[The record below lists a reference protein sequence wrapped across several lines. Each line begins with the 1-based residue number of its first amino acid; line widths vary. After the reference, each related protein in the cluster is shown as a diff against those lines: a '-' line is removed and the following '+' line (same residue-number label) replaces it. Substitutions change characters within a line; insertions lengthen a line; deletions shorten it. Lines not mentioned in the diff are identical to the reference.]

1 MRWVRPALTTSAN
14 SVSLWP
20 NAIARCSSAG
30 TRSSTAAEV
39 AAMRS
44 ALGNVS
50 LLDWPALTWSLGCT
64 SRSVARCARRA
75 TTSLTFMFVVVPAV
89 RDLTGRR
96 GDGTRAPLVEH
107 PELGVD
113 LGGGGLEARQR
124 VDDARRD
131 RLAADR
137 EVLDGPRRLG
147 TPQRVGGHLD
157 VAHRVVLGP
166 EPLRCVAHAP
176 HHAPA
181 RGLHR
186 RAGLADSARVE
197 LWWWW
202 GGSGV

>member
-14 SVSLWP
+14 SISLWP
-20 NAIARCSSAG
+20 KAIARCSSAG

-75 TTSLTFMFVVVPAV
+75 TTSLTFMFVDVPDPVWKTSMGNSSSCSPSA
-89 RDLTGRR
+89 TSP
-96 GDGTRAPLVEH
+96 AAAA
-107 PELGVD
+107 
-113 LGGGGLEARQR
+113 EARAR

-131 RLAADR
+131 RLAADG

-147 TPQRVGGHLD
+147 APQRVGGHLD
-157 VAHRVVLGP
+157 LAHRVVLDP
-166 EPLRCVAHAP
+166 ESL
-176 HHAPA
+176 
-181 RGLHR
+181 
-186 RAGLADSARVE
+186 
-197 LWWWW
+197 
-202 GGSGV
+202 